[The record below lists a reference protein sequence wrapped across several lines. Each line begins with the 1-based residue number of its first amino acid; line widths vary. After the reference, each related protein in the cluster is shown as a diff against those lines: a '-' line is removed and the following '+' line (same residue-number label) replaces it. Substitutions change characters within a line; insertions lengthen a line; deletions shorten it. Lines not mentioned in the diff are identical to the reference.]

1 MFKEGFKWVLC
12 IYIAF
17 VFVQSL
23 FFKFTDAYETVY
35 IFSVLGN
42 WSGLDW
48 FAEYGAYGVGIT
60 ELIAAILLMIPAS
73 RLYGAILS
81 TGVMAGAVFF
91 HLFTPLGINMPE
103 FDNMGNIIGDDGGLL
118 FYNAS
123 GMLVA
128 AIVVAIL
135 EFIDTDNAI
144 KRIFS

>member
-1 MFKEGFKWVLC
+1 MFKEGFKWILC

-60 ELIAAILLMIPAS
+60 ELIAAILLMIPAC

-81 TGVMAGAVFF
+81 AGVMAGAVFF

-103 FDNMGNIIGDDGGLL
+103 FDNTGNIIGDDGGLL

-128 AIVVAIL
+128 AVVVAIM
-135 EFIDTDNAI
+135 EFFDTDNAI
-144 KRIFS
+144 KRILF